1 MAVPRALQR
10 SAVMGFGGAIA
21 TSQPLAV
28 LAGLRMLLEG
38 GNAVD
43 AAITAAAALSV
54 VEPMNTGLALRSPL
68 HSEVL
73 LPKGER
79 GLDRAVLARG
89 HL

>member
-10 SAVMGFGGAIA
+10 STVMGFGGAVA

-43 AAITAAAALSV
+43 AAIAA
-54 VEPMNTGLALRSPL
+54 
-68 HSEVL
+68 
-73 LPKGER
+73 
-79 GLDRAVLARG
+79 
-89 HL
+89 